1 MGYRIAYAP
10 TRVKKHYSRRTLLT
24 LMFFLMFLF
33 FEKLFWLEGIFGSKQ
48 GASILKDT
56 TAFAAL
62 EVFAEELDSGVGISA
77 AFAEFCRHMNQV
89 LSYGAN

>member
-10 TRVKKHYSRRTLLT
+10 IRVKKHFSRRTLLT
-24 LMFFLMFLF
+24 LMFFLIFLF
-33 FEKLFWLEGIFGSKQ
+33 LEKLFWLEGIFSLKPSV
-48 GASILKDT
+48 SILKDT

-62 EVFAEELDSGVGISA
+62 EVFAEELDSGVGISV
-77 AFAEFCRHMNQV
+77 AFAEFCRHTNQV